1 MSEEELLKKK
11 IMIKMQRKLLSLEAK
26 RETKQD
32 DFQQVFL
39 SHLSEDG
46 KEMYEKALAQYPSVA
61 PKIAEEIGR
70 LFVLGRLTGTFDA
83 ETVYG
88 IFQELGY
95 PIKLETRL
103 VYKKKGETKS
113 ISELL
118 KEKR

>member
-1 MSEEELLKKK
+1 MKKK
-11 IMIKMQRKLLSLEAK
+11 MMVKIQRKLLNLEAK
-26 RETKQD
+26 RETKQVD
-32 DFQQVFL
+32 YQQTFL
-39 SHLSEDG
+39 NHLSEDG
-46 KEMYEKALAQYPSVA
+46 KEMYEKALAQYPSIA

-70 LFVLGRLTGTFDA
+70 LFALSKLTGTLDA

-95 PIKLETRL
+95 PIRLETRL

-118 KEKR
+118 REKL